1 MSDFKE
7 FSDVFVIKKERDD
20 YVIKKYIGDV
30 KGDLIIPEGVTK
42 ISNDAFEY
50 SWTRTYPE
58 IKKIVFP
65 KTLKKIPNCFSSW
78 KHLKEIEIPEGV
90 TAISDSA
97 FFDTGLKT
105 VLLPSTIDKI
115 GKSAFSLC
123 EDLKKITITHLSSS
137 ILNSLMNN
145 DYISYSREGEPKLA
159 FTLCFGSSKE
169 IDLTDYFRYYNSQN
183 EKLKFSFND
192 FFILYGNYVVGY
204 VGKERNITIPDCVI
218 GIAPEA
224 FINNLNIQSV
234 TFKDKVNFVGDSAFE
249 GCKNLHTV
257 NINSSLETI
266 GHYAFS
272 DSGIKNIILPPK
284 IKSMGEAIFIN
295 CKNLESITIT
305 EKLTGD
311 YRTSKWNPNWKDG
324 LYASIKY
331 DFI

>member
-1 MSDFKE
+1 MNDFKE

-20 YVIKKYIGDV
+20 YVIKKYIGDN
-30 KGDLIIPEGVTK
+30 KGDLIIPEGITK

-50 SWTRTYPE
+50 SWIRTYPE
-58 IKKIVFP
+58 ITKIIFP

-90 TAISDSA
+90 AAISDSA
-97 FFDTGLKT
+97 FFDTGLTT
-105 VLLPSTIDKI
+105 VFLPSTIDKI

-123 EDLKKITITHLSSS
+123 ENLKKITITHLSSS

-145 DYISYSREGEPKLA
+145 DYISYSREGELELA
-159 FTLCFGSSKE
+159 FTLCFGGSKE
-169 IDLTDYFRYYNSQN
+169 IDLTHYFRYYNSKN

-192 FFILYGNYVVGY
+192 YFILYGNYVVGY
-204 VGKERNITIPDCVI
+204 LGKERNITIPDCVI

-234 TFKDKVNFVGDSAFE
+234 TFNDKVKFVGDSAFE

-257 NINSSLETI
+257 NLNSSLETI
-266 GHYAFS
+266 DRYAFAA
-272 DSGIKNIILPPK
+272 SGIENIILPSK
-284 IKSMGEAIFIN
+284 IKSMGEAIFVD
-295 CKNLESITIT
+295 CKKLKFITIT
-305 EKLTGD
+305 EKLIGD
-311 YRTSKWNPNWKDG
+311 YRTSKWNQNWKDG
-324 LYASIKY
+324 FYGSIKY